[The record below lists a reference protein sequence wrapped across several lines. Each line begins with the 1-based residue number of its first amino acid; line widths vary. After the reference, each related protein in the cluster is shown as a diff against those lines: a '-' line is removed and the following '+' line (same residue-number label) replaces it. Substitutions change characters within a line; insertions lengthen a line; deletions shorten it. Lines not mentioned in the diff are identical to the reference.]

1 MPGRPRLT
9 LVGAIVLLAALSLLS
24 VLQQRQDGGWRTGG
38 NGGGSDR
45 SSGDGRNVAGQF
57 DYYALALSWSPTHCS
72 TSEGENDTLQCSRR
86 DGRRYAFVL
95 HGLWPQYERGYPE
108 SCRIEQRPFVPQ
120 PVIDNVLDIMP
131 SKGLVIHQYRKHG
144 TCSGLSPDAYFKLA
158 RRLFEAIKI
167 PARFANPLEPQYLS
181 PDDLVDDLVAANP
194 GLKPD
199 MIVVECGGPGSR
211 LEEVRICFTREGAFR
226 RCGSNEEERKL
237 CRSDRIQVPP
247 VGSTKRPG

>member
-24 VLQQRQDGGWRTGG
+24 LVQQRQDGGWRD
-38 NGGGSDR
+38 GGSGNDSGSR
-45 SSGDGRNVAGQF
+45 SGDGRNVAGQF

-72 TSEGENDTLQCSRR
+72 TPEGENDTLQCSRR

-95 HGLWPQYERGYPE
+95 HGLWPQYEHGYPE

-144 TCSGLSPDAYFKLA
+144 TCSGL
-158 RRLFEAIKI
+158 
-167 PARFANPLEPQYLS
+167 
-181 PDDLVDDLVAANP
+181 
-194 GLKPD
+194 
-199 MIVVECGGPGSR
+199 
-211 LEEVRICFTREGAFR
+211 
-226 RCGSNEEERKL
+226 
-237 CRSDRIQVPP
+237 
-247 VGSTKRPG
+247 